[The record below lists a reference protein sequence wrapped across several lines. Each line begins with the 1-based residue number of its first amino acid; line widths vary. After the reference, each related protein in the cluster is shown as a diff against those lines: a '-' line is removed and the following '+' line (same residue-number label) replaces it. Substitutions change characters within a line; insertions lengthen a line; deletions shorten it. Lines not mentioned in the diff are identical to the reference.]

1 MGVFKKTGVA
11 WIITIL
17 MVLFAIGFGLA
28 KPRLTPQPEPP
39 NSFSDGSDSW
49 YVYDD
54 ADVLSAD
61 TERTLRARNQQLYD
75 GLDVVIACVT
85 TRDNQG
91 NLGSFALD
99 YAQTIGLGPNDFIVV
114 LDIPGDNYW
123 LVQGSGLVPL
133 FSDEDCQSYAWNY
146 MEDAFAQGD
155 YGTALL
161 DLTDALAHWYEDHD
175 LT

>member
-28 KPRLTPQPEPP
+28 KARLTTQPEPP
-39 NSFSDGSDSW
+39 NSYSDGSDSW

-61 TERTLRARNQQLYD
+61 TERALRARNQQLYETM
-75 GLDVVIACVT
+75 DVVIACIT

-91 NLGSFALD
+91 NLGSFTLD
-99 YAQTIGLGPNDFIVV
+99 YAETIGLGPNDFIVV
-114 LDIPGDNYW
+114 LDIPGENYW
-123 LVQGSGLVPL
+123 LIQGSGLTGL
-133 FSDEDCQSYAWNY
+133 FSDDDCQAYAWQY
-146 MEDAFAQGD
+146 MEGAFAQGD
-155 YGTALL
+155 YDTALL
-161 DLTDALAHWYEDHD
+161 NLTQQLSDWYSAHY